1 MAAMSWSSDPATLEE
16 KLLTTQEEGVAQRME
31 AVFAARMQKEVDAAY
46 ARGLAEASA
55 ATEGDGA
62 AIALVPLGASVK
74 ATERE
79 GQELATLR
87 GECEALRA
95 MGLAADRRHAEEVAL
110 LKARI
115 VKLERDLARHGDR
128 APDHAQT
135 SVTDEAD
142 EATVEDTAAVMK
154 RLASAEDAEA
164 LLARFASEEDAEAL
178 LKRLASEEDAEAL
191 LKRLASG
198 VPSLEPRTQKGVVL
212 A

>member
-1 MAAMSWSSDPATLEE
+1 M
-16 KLLTTQEEGVAQRME
+16 
-31 AVFAARMQKEVDAAY
+31 
-46 ARGLAEASA
+46 
-55 ATEGDGA
+55 
-62 AIALVPLGASVK
+62 K

-79 GQELATLR
+79 SAELATLR

-95 MGLAADRRHAEEVAL
+95 MGLAAEKRHAEEVAL

-115 VKLERDLARHGDR
+115 VKLERELAGHGHR
-128 APDHAQT
+128 APNHVQT
-135 SVTDEAD
+135 GGTD
-142 EATVEDTAAVMK
+142 EATVEDTAALME
-154 RLASAEDAEA
+154 RLASAEDTEA

-198 VPSLEPRTQKGVVL
+198 VPSLEPRTQKGVML

>member
-1 MAAMSWSSDPATLEE
+1 MSWSSDPATLEE

-46 ARGLAEASA
+46 ARGKAEASA

-79 GQELATLR
+79 GEELATLR

-95 MGLAADRRHAEEVAL
+95 MGLAAEKRHAEEVAV

-135 SVTDEAD
+135 GVTAD

-164 LLARFASEEDAEAL
+164 LLKRLASEEDAEAL

-191 LKRLASG
+191 LKRLVSG
-198 VPSLEPRTQKGVVL
+198 APSLEPITQKGVVL

>member
-1 MAAMSWSSDPATLEE
+1 MSWSSDPATLEE

-46 ARGLAEASA
+46 ARGKAEASA

-79 GQELATLR
+79 GELATLR
-87 GECEALRA
+87 SECEALRA
-95 MGLAADRRHAEEVAL
+95 MGLAAEKRHAEEVAV

-135 SVTDEAD
+135 GVTAD

-164 LLARFASEEDAEAL
+164 LLKRLASEEDAEAL

-191 LKRLASG
+191 LKRLVSG
-198 VPSLEPRTQKGVVL
+198 APSLETRTQKGVVL

>member
-46 ARGLAEASA
+46 ARGKAEASA

-79 GQELATLR
+79 GEELATLR

-115 VKLERDLARHGDR
+115 VKLERGLARHGDR

-164 LLARFASEEDAEAL
+164 LLKRELQEHVVAREEWLQPWAKAATL
-178 LKRLASEEDAEAL
+178 AAMRRLQLSL
-191 LKRLASG
+191 SPNLAG
-198 VPSLEPRTQKGVVL
+198 RR
-212 A
+212 

>member
-1 MAAMSWSSDPATLEE
+1 MSWSSDPATLEE
-16 KLLTTQEEGVAQRME
+16 KLLTTQEEGVAQRM
-31 AVFAARMQKEVDAAY
+31 VAARMQKEVDAAY
-46 ARGLAEASA
+46 ARGKAEASA
-55 ATEGDGA
+55 ATEGDRA

-79 GQELATLR
+79 GEELATLR

-95 MGLAADRRHAEEVAL
+95 LGLAADKRHAEEVAL

-115 VKLERDLARHGDR
+115 VKLERDLARYGHR
-128 APDHAQT
+128 APNHAQ
-135 SVTDEAD
+135 SGVTDEA
-142 EATVEDTAAVMK
+142 AVEDTAAVMR

-198 VPSLEPRTQKGVVL
+198 APSLEPRTHKGVML